1 MREKVSQSEKEI
13 FKAKKAL
20 NDVEKE
26 SVSNAKEVQNIREE
40 MKRLR
45 LDFDKNANDQF
56 DANKKYMERIENA
69 HQETLK
75 DLKKEFFDIIT
86 QKDKE
91 LAVKKLLKVC
101 RFIIY

>member
-75 DLKKEFFDIIT
+75 DLKKEFF
-86 QKDKE
+86 
-91 LAVKKLLKVC
+91 V
-101 RFIIY
+101 